1 MSRYDTIMALLPAF
15 DMDTILE
22 PWADPFSAGGFNIV
36 PRSMR
41 RSMRHM
47 DRELGKLLSSVKE
60 DDKSF
65 QPNVS
70 SCKLFKKGD
79 GGRIAFPTGEI
90 SVKTTDTDIIVN
102 AKHEERKDQFGSVT
116 REFRRRVTI
125 PKGVNHESVTSTMS
139 PEGILTIMAPKMMLK
154 GSNERVIPI
163 TMAPSAGSSNVPTPN
178 PGN

>member
-1 MSRYDTIMALLPAF
+1 MALLPAF

-65 QPNVS
+65 QVM
-70 SCKLFKKGD
+70 
-79 GGRIAFPTGEI
+79 I
-90 SVKTTDTDIIVN
+90 
-102 AKHEERKDQFGSVT
+102 
-116 REFRRRVTI
+116 
-125 PKGVNHESVTSTMS
+125 
-139 PEGILTIMAPKMMLK
+139 
-154 GSNERVIPI
+154 
-163 TMAPSAGSSNVPTPN
+163 
-178 PGN
+178 

>member
-1 MSRYDTIMALLPAF
+1 MALLPAF

-65 QPNVS
+65 QVMVDVSHFQPN
-70 SCKLFKKGD
+70 
-79 GGRIAFPTGEI
+79 EI